1 MAGKCVKMSQDI
13 MRASRANIEFVTKV
27 KDSKHKQMEAQELEV
42 VVDKEVVKLLVVDD
56 IEAIIVFVSKLK
68 VVFKFLASIVMLS
81 FGMIYMMVEVIR
93 LVKQVLVL
101 VSKLKSEL
109 ASISATLA
117 VLKSTDTPVAFG
129 LELVV

>member
-56 IEAIIVFVSKLK
+56 IESIIVFVSKLK
-68 VVFKFLASIVMLS
+68 VVFKFLASRIKFI
-81 FGMIYMMVEVIR
+81 FGFM
-93 LVKQVLVL
+93 
-101 VSKLKSEL
+101 
-109 ASISATLA
+109 
-117 VLKSTDTPVAFG
+117 
-129 LELVV
+129 